1 MCRVRMLQRCRNG
14 VARSCRSRRARHWWS
29 RVDLEPVH
37 NPSASACTLRTAK
50 YVQVYRRAHDAE
62 AAGRGAY
69 CGERRVYTACAR
81 RRIDASRQVLID
93 DLSLGSEST
102 VHTLLQRAPGRTRM
116 TTPPFRDARVP
127 PTAELASVVVGA
139 RRLCRRGYHKQ
150 LGGIT
155 CDPRIRSDGIPTHR
169 TAECG
174 STSECASPCVA
185 DTASRARCG
194 SLAVL

>member
-1 MCRVRMLQRCRNG
+1 MPCSHAAEVPQRGRKKQPLTS
-14 VARSCRSRRARHWWS
+14 RSSLVEQGRSRACAQ
-29 RVDLEPVH
+29 P
-37 NPSASACTLRTAK
+37 SACTLRTAK
-50 YVQVYRRAHDAE
+50 YVQVYRRAHGAE

-81 RRIDASRQVLID
+81 RRTMPSRQVLID